1 MSLPDGGDAG
11 PLSFMEVTMNYK
23 ELKQI
28 FQDLKQKSP
37 DENLTA
43 HVIFTEDSFSMP
55 YPLLSRTYQFSSHN
69 RAFQTRMNGYSIY
82 AYCLDRTSDQGVRLD
97 WYMADEGNT
106 DGWKVESCYILEWMR
121 DVDAIPNLTRM
132 EQEDGTVCY
141 FFGNTTIRV
150 QETMEDGRIML
161 APVAGDQTACG
172 EWVELPVDRVC
183 GYCTLLERHLNRKS
197 AACEP

>member
-1 MSLPDGGDAG
+1 
-11 PLSFMEVTMNYK
+11 MEYK

-37 DENLTA
+37 GENLTA

-69 RAFQTRMNGYSIY
+69 RAFQTHMNGYSIY
-82 AYCLDRTSDQGVRLD
+82 AYCLDQTSDQGVRLD
-97 WYMADEGNT
+97 WYMVEEGNAN
-106 DGWKVESCYILEWMR
+106 GWRVESCYILELMR

-132 EQEDGTVCY
+132 EQDDGTVCY

-150 QETMEDGRIML
+150 LEIAENGRIVL
-161 APVAGDQTACG
+161 EPVAGDQTACG

>member
-1 MSLPDGGDAG
+1 MD
-11 PLSFMEVTMNYK
+11 YI

-43 HVIFTEDSFSMP
+43 HVIFTEDSFSIP

-69 RAFQTRMNGYSIY
+69 RVFQTRMNGSSIY

-132 EQEDGTVCY
+132 EQGDGTVCY

-150 QETMEDGRIML
+150 QETMEDGRITL

-172 EWVELPVDRVC
+172 E
-183 GYCTLLERHLNRKS
+183 
-197 AACEP
+197 